1 MRHYNAYIRNS
12 TKWPGTVSVF
22 YAAAAAAA
30 TAAVTVIDGAN
41 A

>member
-22 YAAAAAAA
+22 YAAAAAA